1 MSLFVIADLHLSL
14 NGEKPMDV
22 FRGWHN
28 YVERLEDNWRRVV
41 QEGDTVVIAGDI
53 SWAMKLEDAVQDFQF
68 LHSLPGEKILL
79 KGNHDYWWSTRS
91 KIDAFFQ
98 EQGFSTLRILHNCAY
113 RVGDVAVCGT
123 RGWLYNSETA
133 EDKKIVAREAGRLLA
148 SLAEGEKL
156 GGEPMVF
163 LHYPPVYDSMEC
175 GGILDILEERRISH
189 CYFGHIHG
197 QYAARKALVGEYRG
211 VRMHLISCDFVNF
224 TPVLVAKG

>member
-79 KGNHDYWWSTRS
+79 KGNHDYWWSTAS
-91 KIDAFFQ
+91 K
-98 EQGFSTLRILHNCAY
+98 AY
-113 RVGDVAVCGT
+113 RFFAENGIENIEILNNNCLLYGETAICGT
-123 RGWLYNSETA
+123 RGWFYEEERGGA
-133 EDKKIVAREAGRLLA
+133 HDRKIMLREVGRLET
-148 SLAEGEKL
+148 SLKCAGEREKL
-156 GGEPMVF
+156 VF
-163 LHYPPVYDSMEC
+163 LHYPPKYMSYEC
-175 GGILDILEERRISH
+175 PEIIAMLEKYGVKG
-189 CYFGHIHG
+189 CWYGHIHG
-197 QYAARKALVGEYRG
+197 RGIASAFEGRLGGVDYRLVSADAL
-211 VRMHLISCDFVNF
+211 DFR
-224 TPVLVAKG
+224 PVKILA

>member
-91 KIDAFFQ
+91 KIDQF
-98 EQGFSTLRILHNCAY
+98 
-113 RVGDVAVCGT
+113 
-123 RGWLYNSETA
+123 
-133 EDKKIVAREAGRLLA
+133 
-148 SLAEGEKL
+148 LAEHG
-156 GGEPMVF
+156 F
-163 LHYPPVYDSMEC
+163 L
-175 GGILDILEERRISH
+175 
-189 CYFGHIHG
+189 
-197 QYAARKALVGEYRG
+197 
-211 VRMHLISCDFVNF
+211 
-224 TPVLVAKG
+224 T

>member
-1 MSLFVIADLHLSL
+1 MSLFAIADLHLSL

-22 FRGWHN
+22 FKGWHN
-28 YVERLEDNWRRVV
+28 YVERLEKNWRRVV

-53 SWAMKLEDAVQDFQF
+53 SWAMKLEDALLDFQF

-98 EQGFSTLRILHNCAY
+98 EQGFSTLHILHNCAY

-163 LHYPPVYDSMEC
+163 LHYPPVYDNMEC